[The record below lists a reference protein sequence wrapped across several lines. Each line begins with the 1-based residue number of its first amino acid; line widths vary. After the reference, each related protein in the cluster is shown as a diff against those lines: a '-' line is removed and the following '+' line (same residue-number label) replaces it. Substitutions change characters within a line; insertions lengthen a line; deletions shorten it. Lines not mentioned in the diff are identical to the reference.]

1 MNPVVAIVG
10 RPNVGK
16 SALFNR
22 LLQQRLAIVESEP
35 GVTRDRIYATAE
47 WSGRGFTL
55 VDTGGIEVTAD
66 HGIHDLTRRQAQL
79 AIQEAD
85 VVLMVVNGREGLLP
99 ADQEVAE
106 ELRRAGP
113 RQVIVVV
120 NKVDDPAQ
128 MKNLYE
134 FYGLG
139 LGLGDPMAVS
149 AAHGLGIGD
158 LLDRILTL
166 LPEGEAE
173 AGDESVNRVA
183 VVGRPNV
190 GKSSLVNAI
199 LGEERVIVS
208 DIPGTTRDA
217 IDVGVVRGGS
227 RYIFIDTAGMRRKG
241 RIEHPVERYGVI
253 RALRAVD
260 RADVALILIDA
271 VEGLTEQDKKIAGYV
286 FEAGRASI
294 VVINKWDLFEDK
306 SDEGVKAFVDGV
318 RWGLPFMSYSPILMI
333 SARTGQ
339 RVPKILETVDRVAG
353 EYSRKIPTP
362 DLNRLLRDA
371 VTVSP
376 PPAERGK
383 RLKIYYATQG
393 GTRPPTFLLFVNDP
407 DLLYYTYRRY
417 LENRL
422 REAYGFDGTP
432 IRLVAKERK

>member
-1 MNPVVAIVG
+1 MNGVVAIVG

-47 WSGRGFTL
+47 WSGRRFTL
-55 VDTGGIEVTAD
+55 VDTGGLEMAAD
-66 HGIHDLTRRQAQL
+66 QGIRDLTRRQARL

-85 VVLMVVNGREGLLP
+85 VVVLVVDSREGLLP
-99 ADQEVAE
+99 ADQDVAE

-113 RQVIVVV
+113 RQVVVVV
-120 NKVDDPAQ
+120 NKVDDPSQ
-128 MKNLYE
+128 FRDIYE
-134 FYGLG
+134 FYRLG
-139 LGLGDPMAVS
+139 LGEPIAVS

-166 LPEGEAE
+166 LPEGEGPAD
-173 AGDESVNRVA
+173 DESVTKVA

-199 LGEERVIVS
+199 SGEERVIVS
-208 DIPGTTRDA
+208 DVPGTTRDA
-217 IDVGVVRGGS
+217 IDIQVTRGAS
-227 RYIFIDTAGMRRKG
+227 RYVFIDTAGMRRKG
-241 RIEHPVERYGVI
+241 RIERSVERYGVI

-260 RADVALILIDA
+260 RADVALVLIDA
-271 VEGLTEQDKKIAGYV
+271 AEGLTEQDKKIAGYV

-294 VVINKWDLFEDK
+294 IVINKWDLFEDK
-306 SDEGVKAFVDGV
+306 SDDTVRDFVEGV
-318 RWGLPFMSYSPILMI
+318 RWGLPFMSYSPVLLI
-333 SARTGQ
+333 SARSGQ
-339 RVPKILETVDRVAG
+339 RVPRVLELVDQVAA

-362 DLNRLLRDA
+362 DLNQLLRDA
-371 VTVSP
+371 VAVSP
-376 PPAERGK
+376 PPAEKGK

-393 GTRPPTFLLFVNDP
+393 GTRPPMFLLFVNDP

-422 REAYGFDGTP
+422 REAYGFTGTP